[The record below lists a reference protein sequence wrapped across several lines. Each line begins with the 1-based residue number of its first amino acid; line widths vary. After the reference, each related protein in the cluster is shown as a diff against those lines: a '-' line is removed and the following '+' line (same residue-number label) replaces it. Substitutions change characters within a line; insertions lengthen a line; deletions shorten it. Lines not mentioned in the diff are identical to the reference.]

1 MPAGRVSS
9 AVAARPLRS
18 DEREREP
25 IRGERVTMRALRWD
39 DLEAMDRWPRF
50 HEPDLQWANFDLQ
63 TRSQKETWFQ
73 QELYDP
79 TRRRYA
85 ILVEDRLIGVLGLR
99 AIDFRRGRATLG
111 IRLSAGEVNKGYG
124 TDAIKAILNYAFNR
138 LRLQHIDLDVA
149 ENNHRA
155 QRCYLKCGFRFVR
168 RREDYR
174 GAVYLDMTISA
185 QEFARR
191 QSDPLSS

>member
-1 MPAGRVSS
+1 MHS
-9 AVAARPLRS
+9 
-18 DEREREP
+18 
-25 IRGERVTMRALRWD
+25 
-39 DLEAMDRWPRF
+39 
-50 HEPDLQWANFDLQ
+50 
-63 TRSQKETWFQ
+63 RSQKETWYH

-85 ILVEDRLIGVLGLR
+85 ILVRDRLIGVLGLR

-124 TDAIKAILNYAFNR
+124 TDAIHAILGYAFGR
-138 LRLQHIDLDVA
+138 LRLQYVDLDVS

-155 QRCYLKCGFRFVR
+155 QRCYIKCGFHFVR

-185 QEFARR
+185 QDYAR
-191 QSDPLSS
+191 QQGDPLSP